1 MGFWNAIVNA
11 AKNQTVRKAGRF
23 MSYPLTHPGQTVQ
36 GAGAAT
42 KTAVVGGG
50 LGYLAWESIA
60 NDKPVIETASEV
72 LVGKETTD
80 KVGNVVGATVDGV
93 EKTVNSAGQVIENA
107 GNILSGANNSGGG
120 LGNFF
125 QGLFSGN
132 GFGMI
137 GDFFKNIG
145 KGNVSGLSIAGLVGA
160 AFLCFG
166 RFGWLGKIAGALLGM
181 MVVGNNFNMNKIMGG
196 DRQMTSAEQERSGSQ
211 EQQMQTPAASRSEP
225 DEGQGAV
232 IHRGR

>member
-1 MGFWNAIVNA
+1 MGIWSSIASA
-11 AKNQTVRKAGRF
+11 AKNQAVRKVGRF
-23 MSYPLTHPGQTVQ
+23 VTYPIVHPGRTVQ

-42 KTAVVGGG
+42 KTAVIGGG

-60 NDKPVIETASEV
+60 NEKPVIETASEV

-93 EKTVNSAGQVIENA
+93 EKTVNCAGKVIENA

-166 RFGWLGKIAGALLGM
+166 
-181 MVVGNNFNMNKIMGG
+181 
-196 DRQMTSAEQERSGSQ
+196 
-211 EQQMQTPAASRSEP
+211 
-225 DEGQGAV
+225 
-232 IHRGR
+232 